1 MADPDS
7 RKGTTYHA
15 AEILNWVERLHSPH
29 DTALGRA
36 FDTPSRLGLP
46 PIQVGPGE
54 GKLLGFLL
62 RWIRAERVVEVGTLA
77 GYSAVWLARAL
88 PPGGRLWTVE
98 SDPVHAAAA
107 RENLDE
113 AGLSTHVGIVEG
125 KALEVLPTL
134 ERLGPFDAVF
144 LDADKENYPFYGAWA
159 AKNLRLGGL
168 LLADNAFYFGRLL
181 DDDPG
186 AAAVRRFHLE
196 AREAFET
203 VVVPTP
209 DGLLIGIRK

>member
-15 AEILNWVERLHSPH
+15 PEILDWVARLHAPH
-29 DTALGRA
+29 DAALQRA
-36 FDTPSRLGLP
+36 FETPARLGFP
-46 PIQVGPGE
+46 PIHVSPSE
-54 GKLLGFLL
+54 GKLLGLL
-62 RWIRAERVVEVGTLA
+62 LGMIHAERIVEVGTLA

-98 SDPVHAAAA
+98 ADPGHAAAA
-107 RENLDE
+107 RENLEE
-113 AGLSTHVGIVEG
+113 AGLSNNVGILEG
-125 KALEVLPTL
+125 KAQEVLPTL

-144 LDADKENYPFYGAWA
+144 LDADKGNYPLYGAWA
-159 AKNLRLGGL
+159 AKNLRPGGL

-181 DDDPG
+181 DDDSES
-186 AAAVRRFHLE
+186 AAVRRFHEE

-203 VVVPTP
+203 VVAPTP